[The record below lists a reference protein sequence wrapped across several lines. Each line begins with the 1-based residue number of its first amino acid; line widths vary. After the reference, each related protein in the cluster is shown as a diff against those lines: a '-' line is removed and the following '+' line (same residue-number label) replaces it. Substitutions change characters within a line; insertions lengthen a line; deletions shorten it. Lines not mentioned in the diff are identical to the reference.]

1 MKKVLTFTHVCV
13 LLFYI
18 ALIVELV
25 FFSRGTYR
33 NVNLVP
39 FDMIKAQGYSVNVWG
54 NVLMFIPLGIYAA
67 YYSRKVNVVKVL
79 LFVVGASMFIEV
91 VQYVFKRGAT
101 DIDDV
106 ILNTAGGAMGLVLYG
121 LCVAIFRKRERAN
134 VVVQAFAS
142 MIGLLIFVLAVIT
155 YAYNKQN

>member
-1 MKKVLTFTHVCV
+1 MKKVLTFTHVFV

-18 ALIVELV
+18 ALIVEIV
-25 FFSRGTYR
+25 FFSRDTYR
-33 NVNLVP
+33 SVNFVP
-39 FDMIKAQGYSVNVWG
+39 FEMIKAQGYSVNVWG

-79 LFVVGASMFIEV
+79 LFVMGASVFIEV

-121 LCVAIFRKRERAN
+121 LCVVIFRKRERAN
-134 VVVQAFAS
+134 VAIQVVAT
-142 MIGLLIFVLAVIT
+142 MIGLMVFALTAPVYV
-155 YAYNKQN
+155 YNL

>member
-79 LFVVGASMFIEV
+79 LFVVGASVFIEV

-106 ILNTAGGAMGLVLYG
+106 ILNTAGGVMGLVLYG
-121 LCVAIFRKRERAN
+121 LFVAVFRKRERAN
-134 VVVQAFAS
+134 AAIQVVATV
-142 MIGLLIFVLAVIT
+142 IGLTVFALTATVYV
-155 YAYNKQN
+155 YNL

>member
-79 LFVVGASMFIEV
+79 LFVVGASVFIEV

-134 VVVQAFAS
+134 VAIQVVGTV
-142 MIGLLIFVLAVIT
+142 IGLTVFALTATVYV
-155 YAYNKQN
+155 YNL

>member
-25 FFSRGTYR
+25 FFSRDTYR

-54 NVLMFIPLGIYAA
+54 NVLMFIPLGIYVA

-79 LFVVGASMFIEV
+79 LFVMGASVFIEV

-134 VVVQAFAS
+134 VAIRVVATV
-142 MIGLLIFVLAVIT
+142 IGLTVFALTATVYV
-155 YAYNKQN
+155 YNL